1 MKGLVGKDLEFY
13 CEMRNDWKVLNRGR
27 IWHEFILKGCSGSC
41 LVENRM

>member
-27 IWHEFILKGCSGSC
+27 IWHEFILKGSFWLLFGGK
-41 LVENRM
+41 